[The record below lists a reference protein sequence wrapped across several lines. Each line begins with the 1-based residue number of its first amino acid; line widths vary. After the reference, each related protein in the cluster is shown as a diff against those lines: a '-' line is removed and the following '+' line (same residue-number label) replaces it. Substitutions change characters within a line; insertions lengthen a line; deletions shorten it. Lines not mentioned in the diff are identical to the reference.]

1 MRWLPIRVSPA
12 AKMAVLQQIH
22 LCIFGHRFGETNA
35 EADEAHGFA
44 CAGKCFREQRMEIR
58 QSRR

>member
-1 MRWLPIRVSPA
+1 
-12 AKMAVLQQIH
+12 MAVLQQIH